1 MIFKKTIKTEVE
13 FEVEFPC
20 YRKSIA
26 YCWKLID
33 ENNAIQI
40 EIDSGLKFDKY
51 ASVSAFESWTEA
63 CTEEEFLQNYFSII
77 NKIDNITA
85 GLTKPQF

>member
-1 MIFKKTIKTEVE
+1 MILKKTIKTEVE

-40 EIDSGLKFDKY
+40 DIDSGLKFDKY
-51 ASVSAFESWTEA
+51 AGDKSCAPAFALT
-63 CTEEEFLQNYFSII
+63 T
-77 NKIDNITA
+77 
-85 GLTKPQF
+85 TKPVFTNAVATSIW